1 MAAHTH
7 SPDSDAAFDDVAAA
21 LMPAGATEG
30 RMFGCRT
37 LYRGHRMVAVLF
49 DEQLAVRLGR
59 DSDILR
65 DLFAAKL
72 VREWDPTR
80 QEHPFRDWAL
90 VGFDR
95 REEWTRLARA
105 AWSSTSD

>member
-1 MAAHTH
+1 MTAHTH
-7 SPDSDAAFDDVAAA
+7 SAGSDAAFDEVAAS
-21 LMPAGATEG
+21 LIPAGATEG

-65 DLFAAKL
+65 DLLATKRA
-72 VREWDPTR
+72 REWDPTR

-95 REEWTRLARA
+95 REEWTRLALT
-105 AWSSTSD
+105 AWSSTPD